1 MVAIVIADAFLEK
14 FGGDS
19 IDEIRRN
26 YHAYQDALKEW

>member
-1 MVAIVIADAFLEK
+1 MAIVLANAFLEK

-26 YHAYQDALKEW
+26 HTAYLEGLKRW